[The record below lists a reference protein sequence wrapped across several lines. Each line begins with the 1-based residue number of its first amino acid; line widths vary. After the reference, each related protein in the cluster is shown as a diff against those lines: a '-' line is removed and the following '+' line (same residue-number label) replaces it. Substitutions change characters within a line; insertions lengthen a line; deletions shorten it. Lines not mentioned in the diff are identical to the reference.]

1 MKIDEQTAKKLY
13 NQSPDWFQERLRN
26 EYGEEFFTKR
36 FFDDFKTYRDL
47 CIAAGTTEEEFEKK
61 WDPRVFDPSTI
72 SFERLKI
79 CTKAYN
85 QDWPFD
91 TFNTEQRKWF
101 PWFKVSSSG
110 LGFGGTDCDYVFSH
124 ATVGSRLCFKDQES
138 AEHAGT
144 TFIKLFEDF
153 ITAKY

>member
-13 NQSPDWFQERLRN
+13 SQSPDWFQEQLRN
-26 EYGEEFFTKR
+26 EHGEEFFTKR
-36 FFDDFKTYRDL
+36 FFDDFKTFKDL
-47 CIAAGTTEEEFEKK
+47 CIAAGTTEEEFEEK

-72 SFERLKI
+72 AFERLKI

-91 TFNTEQRKWF
+91 TFNTEQTKWV
-101 PWFKVSSSG
+101 PWFRVSSSG
-110 LGFGGTDCDYVFSH
+110 LGFGDASYLYDCSST
-124 ATVGSRLCFKDQES
+124 AVGSRLCFKDQEY
-138 AEHAGT
+138 AEPTGT
-144 TFIKLFEDF
+144 FFIKLFEDF